1 MQSSHAAQVYR
12 AIGIKAQQIIWQ
24 MKFDFE
30 AP

>member
-12 AIGIKAQQIIWQ
+12 AIGIKAQQMQ